1 MAFFPP
7 VIPRILAFCGLF
19 LSPLAA
25 AERKRAGSDWW
36 SLQPLAKIVPPD
48 AGKAARSS
56 NPIDAFIA
64 AKLELRGLTS
74 SPPTDPRAQ
83 IRRVYF
89 DLTGMPPSTEA
100 VRAFETDPSDA
111 AYGKIVDELLASPAY
126 GERWARHWLDV
137 ARFGESDGFERNF
150 ARDHMWPYRD
160 WVIAALNADMPYDE
174 FTRMQIAG
182 DLYQAG
188 V

>member
-1 MAFFPP
+1 
-7 VIPRILAFCGLF
+7 
-19 LSPLAA
+19 
-25 AERKRAGSDWW
+25 
-36 SLQPLAKIVPPD
+36 
-48 AGKAARSS
+48 
-56 NPIDAFIA
+56 
-64 AKLELRGLTS
+64 
-74 SPPTDPRAQ
+74 
-83 IRRVYF
+83 
-89 DLTGMPPSTEA
+89 MPPSTEA

-150 ARDHMWPYRD
+150 ARDHLWPYRD
-160 WVIAALNADMPYDE
+160 WVIAALIGDMPYDE